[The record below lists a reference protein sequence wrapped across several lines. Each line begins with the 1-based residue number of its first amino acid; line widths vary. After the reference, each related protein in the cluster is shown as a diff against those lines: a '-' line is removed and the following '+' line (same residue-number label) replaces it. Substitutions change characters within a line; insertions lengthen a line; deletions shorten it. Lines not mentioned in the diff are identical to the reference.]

1 MALGDNNGWER
12 GDRPGGYFTADPR
25 APVIIH
31 EGPSRELATDW
42 WQEEPQ
48 PESQFNL
55 LQYWRILLKRRL
67 LIAIAFVVCVAIGV
81 AATML
86 MTPIYSART
95 TLQIDREA
103 AKVLNTDDVTPNDRS
118 VGGEEFFQTQYGLLK
133 SRSLA
138 IRVTESLNLANNDFL
153 SKMGVGDDAFKGSP
167 QEIAA
172 ARKSLAVAIIEGK
185 LSVEPV
191 RGSRLVKVSFS
202 SPDPV
207 LSARVANA
215 VADNF
220 IESNLALRFE
230 SSAYARDFLEQR
242 LKLLKPRLEESERQ
256 LVAYAASQQIINVA
270 AAPNQTGNDTSGG
283 ATQSLTANNLVAL
296 NSSLA
301 AAKGERIRTEQRW
314 RQVQS
319 TSGRSLPEV
328 LQSPTIQQLSQS
340 RAQLMASYQEKLSTY
355 KPDYPLMLQLKAQID
370 EIDRQIQAEI
380 NNVRESLRANY
391 NIALNQE
398 RALSQQVEGLKSS
411 FLDLRNRS
419 IEYTILQRE
428 VDTNRSQYEALLQ
441 RYKDVTV
448 AGGVVSNNIS
458 VVDRAE
464 VPEAPSKP
472 RPLLNIALAMLMGLG
487 LGVVAAFIAEAF
499 DDAINAPEDVESK
512 LDLPVLGTVPV
523 LDKGTTPKEA
533 LADLRSAFS
542 EAYYSIRTALQFSTT
557 DGVPRSLLLTSAR
570 PSEGKST
577 SAVSI
582 AQNFARLDMR
592 VLLID
597 GDLRNPSLHRNMVAD
612 NNVGLSSVLTNAVSL
627 DDAIQESAFQN
638 LFLVTCGPLPPNPAE
653 LLAGTRLRALLAEAG
668 AKFDLVIVDGPPVM
682 GLADAPMLAATVAG
696 TVLVI
701 EAGGTRRGLA
711 KTAARRLAVGRAK
724 LLGVVLTKFNA
735 RKQSYGSGYA
745 YAYEYSYGQTPRVAG
760 KS

>member
-1 MALGDNNGWER
+1 
-12 GDRPGGYFTADPR
+12 
-25 APVIIH
+25 
-31 EGPSRELATDW
+31 
-42 WQEEPQ
+42 
-48 PESQFNL
+48 
-55 LQYWRILLKRRL
+55 
-67 LIAIAFVVCVAIGV
+67 
-81 AATML
+81 ML

-118 VGGEEFFQTQYGLLK
+118 VVGEEFFQTQYGLLK

-512 LDLPVLGTVPV
+512 LDLPVLGTVAV
-523 LDKGTTPKEA
+523 LDHGRCSPQPAAHQRPAVGGQVDQRGVHRAELRA
-533 LADLRSAFS
+533 PRHEGVADRWRSSQSFPPPQHGGGQQCRP
-542 EAYYSIRTALQFSTT
+542 EQRPDQCREPGRRDPGI
-557 DGVPRSLLLTSAR
+557 GVPEPVPGNLWPASAE
-570 PSEGKST
+570 PGGT
-577 SAVSI
+577 AGGHP
-582 AQNFARLDMR
+582 AQ
-592 VLLID
+592 
-597 GDLRNPSLHRNMVAD
+597 S
-612 NNVGLSSVLTNAVSL
+612 
-627 DDAIQESAFQN
+627 
-638 LFLVTCGPLPPNPAE
+638 
-653 LLAGTRLRALLAEAG
+653 LAGGGGRQVRPRHRRWSAGDGSGRCPDAGGDRRRYCPGHRGRRHTPRPGQDRGAQAGGGPGEAARGRADQVQRAQAVLWLRLRL
-668 AKFDLVIVDGPPVM
+668 
-682 GLADAPMLAATVAG
+682 
-696 TVLVI
+696 
-701 EAGGTRRGLA
+701 
-711 KTAARRLAVGRAK
+711 RL
-724 LLGVVLTKFNA
+724 
-735 RKQSYGSGYA
+735 
-745 YAYEYSYGQTPRVAG
+745 
-760 KS
+760 